1 MPGHNDILPA
11 AAAAAAAWLIASDWK
26 SRSRDTID
34 RRLAINHICR
44 CHGNAAAS
52 ATRSGRRAEFTGRR
66 SRAVNRGAS
75 NKPRRNEAANSPQS
89 QREF

>member
-75 NKPRRNEAANSPQS
+75 NKPGRNEAANSQS